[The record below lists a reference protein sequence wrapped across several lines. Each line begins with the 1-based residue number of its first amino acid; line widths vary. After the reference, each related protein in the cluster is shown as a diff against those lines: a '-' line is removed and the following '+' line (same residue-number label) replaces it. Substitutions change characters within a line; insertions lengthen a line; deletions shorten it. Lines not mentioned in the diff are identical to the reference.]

1 MSMIPKTKHEH
12 GELTRHY
19 FRFNPKDNGGESFA
33 IRTTFTSTGVDSD
46 EKNPNAGF
54 FVDQVLHL
62 NSYRNSAS
70 INLTGYTLTPQSLRE
85 LADKLEAAQ
94 EAAKKR
100 LMRITEMAKK
110 VSNPCEEE
118 LLNDSRPCTITF

>member
-1 MSMIPKTKHEH
+1 MSMIPKTKH
-12 GELTRHY
+12 GQNELTHHY
-19 FRFNPKDNGGESFA
+19 FRFNQKDNGGESFT
-33 IRTTFTSTGVDSD
+33 IHTTFTSTGVDFD
-46 EKNPNAGF
+46 EENPNAGF
-54 FVDQVLHL
+54 FVDQELRL

-70 INLTGYTLTPQSLRE
+70 VNLTGYVLTPQNLRE
-85 LADKLEAAQ
+85 MADKLEAAQ

-118 LLNDSRPCTITF
+118 LLNDSPPCTITF